1 MSNILFVK
9 SGSKLSIKNNSIV
22 VNIEETNKKVPI
34 YEISSIIIENLQC
47 SITAGVN
54 VLCSSNNV
62 PIFYCDKKHSPVALS
77 SSFNTYYRQHLKFE
91 EQLKWTNLRKR
102 KLFQK
107 IVVQK
112 IENQL
117 ELLKYLNRDI
127 TVIRDIEIK
136 LSKINKDNFDNIEA
150 QVAKIYFNEL
160 FGNDF
165 IRFKD
170 DEINASLNYGYAILR
185 GNIKQVIV
193 AKGLIPSLGLWHKNQ
208 FNNYN
213 LADDVIEVF
222 RPMVDYVTFHFL
234 IKDDD
239 FTNKER
245 QYLQNILFQKVK
257 YGNNTF
263 EYIDCLSL
271 YVDQIIKYM
280 NKEITELDFPITDSE
295 VYEY

>member
-1 MSNILFVK
+1 MSNILFVN
-9 SGSKLSIKNNSIV
+9 SGSKLSMKDNSII
-22 VNIEETNKKVPI
+22 VNIEDKNKKVPI
-34 YEISSIIIENLQC
+34 CEISSIIIENLQC

-54 VLCSSNNV
+54 VLCGANNV
-62 PIFYCDKKHSPVALS
+62 PIFYCDNKHSPVALS
-77 SSFNTYYRQHLKFE
+77 SSFNTYYRQSLKFE
-91 EQLKWTNLRKR
+91 EQLKWTSLRKK

-112 IENQL
+112 IKNQL

-127 TVIRDIEIK
+127 TVIKDIEKK
-136 LSKINKDNFDNIEA
+136 LSQINKENFDNIEA
-150 QVAKIYFNEL
+150 QVAKCYFNEL

-213 LADDVIEVF
+213 LADDIIEVF
-222 RPMVDYVTFHFL
+222 RPMVDYVTFHL
-234 IKDDD
+234 VIKDDD
-239 FTNKER
+239 FSKEER
-245 QYLQNILFQKVK
+245 QYLQNIIFQKIR

-263 EYIDCLSL
+263 EYIECLSL

-280 NKEITELDFPITDSE
+280 NKEITSIDFPTTDSE
-295 VYEY
+295 IYEY